1 MKVVKT
7 SLIIAVISLFSL
19 FLTGELYFRWQ
30 FPERFTSVAGR
41 YLHPYLGFGE
51 FRAIPRLQSAA
62 DYGYQKKH
70 GVYVFQI
77 DIEVKS
83 SLDRFPNLLDTYDGQ
98 PVPALSDPK
107 NLAFVMGG
115 SAALGDGAVED
126 KNRFPA
132 ALQSRIRALTKNERV
147 NVLAGA
153 MRAFVTTQER
163 ISLELYVFPAK
174 PKAIFFLHGYND
186 FAHLEFMA
194 RPGDPYNTT
203 VEFTRLEDPVY
214 RLVYA
219 LGDWSRFIRWIQ
231 VRRTEEN
238 ILAESQN
245 IRKYPEVVDRYLQS
259 IANIYLENIFWIA
272 NRCEQNRVKC
282 FFILQPL
289 KKEIDQA
296 IHQGY
301 EIVRKRIGGRDQ
313 LNSYSF
319 FLDEGNLLAD
329 RQDLFIDQVHFSDAG
344 QIDLADRVVKRYAN
358 ELNRSFAEK

>member
-1 MKVVKT
+1 M
-7 SLIIAVISLFSL
+7 
-19 FLTGELYFRWQ
+19 
-30 FPERFTSVAGR
+30 
-41 YLHPYLGFGE
+41 HPYLGFGE
-51 FRAIPRLQSAA
+51 FRAISRLQKAE
-62 DYGYQKKH
+62 DYGYQRKH
-70 GVYVFQI
+70 GVYVFQG
-77 DIEVKS
+77 DSEVKS

-115 SAALGDGAVED
+115 SAALGDGAVDD

-132 ALQSRIRALTKNERV
+132 ALQSRIRALTKSEKI

-163 ISLELYVFPAK
+163 ISLELYIFPAR

-194 RPGDPYNTT
+194 RPGDPYNMT
-203 VEFTRLEDPVY
+203 VEYSRSEDTMY
-214 RLVYA
+214 RLIYA

-238 ILAESQN
+238 ILAESHSL
-245 IRKYPEVVDRYLQS
+245 RKYPEVVERYLQS
-259 IANIYLENIFWIA
+259 IANIYLENVFWIA
-272 NRCEQNRVKC
+272 NRCEQNKVKC

-296 IHQGY
+296 VHRGY
-301 EIVRKRIGGRDQ
+301 EIVRRKMGPTKQ
-313 LNSYSF
+313 LNPYSF

-344 QIDLADRVVKRYAN
+344 QIDLADRVVKRYAD
-358 ELNRSFAEK
+358 ELRRSFAEK